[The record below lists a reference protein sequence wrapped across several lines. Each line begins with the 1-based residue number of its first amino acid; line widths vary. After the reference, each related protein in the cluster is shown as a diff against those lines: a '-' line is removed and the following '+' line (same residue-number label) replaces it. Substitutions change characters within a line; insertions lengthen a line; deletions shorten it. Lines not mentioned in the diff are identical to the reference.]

1 MSKLIAFGS
10 NYEVMEYFPNAY
22 KSSYDKGWDLKA
34 EEEYP
39 FLCHA
44 HADTSDK
51 RLLKDIRLYIEK
63 YGKDDVFYSKVDKSY
78 SYCYNLDKAKY
89 YLDIEEY
96 SSAWIYADLAI
107 NIEKTS
113 EEASVVKKRAEEGLK
128 NSSALVDNSK
138 YIETLKYKRTVYG
151 GGGVMPDIFVPL
163 DTLSYT
169 DYYKELVSKGVIN
182 SYVLDR
188 IDKNRNSLL

>member
-89 YLDIEEY
+89 SWDENWDRVSNYWFTFY
-96 SSAWIYADLAI
+96 FG
-107 NIEKTS
+107 S
-113 EEASVVKKRAEEGLK
+113 EEDRTLLMLKHEDLKMERAEFHPEY
-128 NSSALVDNSK
+128 DWH
-138 YIETLKYKRTVYG
+138 T
-151 GGGVMPDIFVPL
+151 
-163 DTLSYT
+163 
-169 DYYKELVSKGVIN
+169 KENTRKW
-182 SYVLDR
+182 
-188 IDKNRNSLL
+188 